1 MGGSGS
7 TRWKD
12 HQKAPL
18 VEDARQLDV
27 TAFAPAL
34 QHSEIDGVIRW
45 TDGPEVTDQLAFSLG
60 PASEGGARQLVIDP
74 GDDRRRQL
82 IRLERA
88 RLGWYSGWLFR
99 CPTDCGRRV
108 RKLYALP
115 KWMVFSCRKCAGL
128 TYRSVQQHDSRV
140 DLARRDPE
148 GFLQSRSKAPNTT
161 HSQIVTVFLAERAQA
176 SCRRGRGWGKKSAT
190 TLSRMADRM
199 CQEYDRWRS
208 PPEDSGKVTGSD

>member
-1 MGGSGS
+1 MGGKGS
-7 TRWKD
+7 SRWKD
-12 HQKAPL
+12 HQRAPL

-27 TAFAPAL
+27 AAFAPAL
-34 QHSEIDGVIRW
+34 QHDQITGTLQR
-45 TDGPEVTDQLAFSLG
+45 TDGQMDDLTAPLTFSLG
-60 PASEGGARQLVIDP
+60 PISVSGTRVLVIDS
-74 GDDRRRQL
+74 GDDRRKQT

-148 GFLQSRSKAPNTT
+148 GFIESRSKAPNTT

-190 TLSRMADRM
+190 TLSRMAERM
-199 CQEYDRWRS
+199 CQDYIDHLEQAR
-208 PPEDSGKVTGSD
+208 KVARGG